1 MENTKY
7 TEEFKQSIV
16 SLYESGKSSTQICKE
31 YGMSSSTL
39 HKWIKKYTKVQVS
52 ETETM
57 TMAEIKKMQ
66 KKLALLEEENI
77 ILKKSNGYLLKGI
90 RERVELISRL
100 SKEHSI
106 KLLCKVLKVARST
119 YYSILNHKASSR
131 EIENNILKSK
141 IFKIYC
147 DNRKVYGCIKI
158 TRILREDG
166 YPKLS
171 VNRVS
176 RLMKQLGIRSITIR
190 KFKNYR
196 NKQNE
201 HSELKNLVNQN
212 FSAQKPNQIW
222 LSDITYIHTVKNGW
236 TYLASVL
243 DVCTRKIVGYSYGRK
258 MDRSLVISALT
269 NSWQNQ
275 NYPNNVILHSDRGSQ
290 YTSSEYIAAAERM
303 GFRLSYSKKGCP
315 FDNAPM
321 ESFHSVL
328 KKEEVYLKHYSSF
341 HEANI
346 RLFDYINGFYNRNR
360 IHSAINFL
368 SPIQFENSLFYS

>member
-1 MENTKY
+1 M
-7 TEEFKQSIV
+7 
-16 SLYESGKSSTQICKE
+16 
-31 YGMSSSTL
+31 
-39 HKWIKKYTKVQVS
+39 
-52 ETETM
+52 
-57 TMAEIKKMQ
+57 
-66 KKLALLEEENI
+66 
-77 ILKKSNGYLLKGI
+77 
-90 RERVELISRL
+90 
-100 SKEHSI
+100 
-106 KLLCKVLKVARST
+106 KVARST
-119 YYSILNHKASSR
+119 YYSILNHKASNR
-131 EIENNILKSK
+131 EIENKILKSK

-158 TRILREDG
+158 THILQNEG

-176 RLMKQLGIRSITIR
+176 RLMKQLGIKALTIR
-190 KFKNYR
+190 KFRNYR
-196 NKQNE
+196 NKQAQ

-212 FSAQKPNQIW
+212 FHASKPNQIW
-222 LSDITYIHTVKNGW
+222 LSDITYIHTVKHGW

-269 NSWQNQ
+269 EAWKNQ
-275 NYPNNVILHSDRGSQ
+275 GYPSNVILHSDRGSQ
-290 YTSSEYIAAAERM
+290 YTSSEYIAAAGKM

-341 HEANI
+341 DEAKI
-346 RLFDYINGFYNRNR
+346 CIFDYINGFYNRNR
-360 IHSAINFL
+360 IHSAINYL
-368 SPIQFENSLFYS
+368 SPVQFELSLLLP

>member
-1 MENTKY
+1 M
-7 TEEFKQSIV
+7 
-16 SLYESGKSSTQICKE
+16 
-31 YGMSSSTL
+31 
-39 HKWIKKYTKVQVS
+39 
-52 ETETM
+52 
-57 TMAEIKKMQ
+57 
-66 KKLALLEEENI
+66 
-77 ILKKSNGYLLKGI
+77 
-90 RERVELISRL
+90 
-100 SKEHSI
+100 
-106 KLLCKVLKVARST
+106 KVARST

-141 IFKIYC
+141 IFKVYC

-212 FSAQKPNQIW
+212 FSAQKPNHIW

-269 NSWQNQ
+269 KAWQNQ
-275 NYPNNVILHSDRGSQ
+275 KYPNNVILHSDRGSQ
-290 YTSSEYIAAAERM
+290 YTSSEYIAAAVRM

-368 SPIQFENSLFYS
+368 SPIQFENSLFYSYFFSPFCVQIIDYGPDFLSV

>member
-16 SLYESGKSSTQICKE
+16 SLYESGKNSTQICKE

-222 LSDITYIHTVKNGW
+222 LSDITYIHTVKHGW

>member
-1 MENTKY
+1 N
-7 TEEFKQSIV
+7 
-16 SLYESGKSSTQICKE
+16 
-31 YGMSSSTL
+31 
-39 HKWIKKYTKVQVS
+39 
-52 ETETM
+52 
-57 TMAEIKKMQ
+57 
-66 KKLALLEEENI
+66 
-77 ILKKSNGYLLKGI
+77 
-90 RERVELISRL
+90 
-100 SKEHSI
+100 
-106 KLLCKVLKVARST
+106 
-119 YYSILNHKASSR
+119 R

-141 IFKIYC
+141 IFKVYC
-147 DNRKVYGCIKI
+147 DNRKVYGSIKI
-158 TRILREDG
+158 TRILRDNG

-222 LSDITYIHTVKNGW
+222 LSDITYIHTIKHGW

-290 YTSSEYIAAAERM
+290 YTSSEYLFS
-303 GFRLSYSKKGCP
+303 FRLFVSRLLTMVH
-315 FDNAPM
+315 FDNW
-321 ESFHSVL
+321 
-328 KKEEVYLKHYSSF
+328 
-341 HEANI
+341 HERVPA
-346 RLFDYINGFYNRNR
+346 FDYIPDMPECCLH
-360 IHSAINFL
+360 ISVFL
-368 SPIQFENSLFYS
+368 LE

>member
-1 MENTKY
+1 M
-7 TEEFKQSIV
+7 
-16 SLYESGKSSTQICKE
+16 
-31 YGMSSSTL
+31 
-39 HKWIKKYTKVQVS
+39 
-52 ETETM
+52 
-57 TMAEIKKMQ
+57 
-66 KKLALLEEENI
+66 
-77 ILKKSNGYLLKGI
+77 
-90 RERVELISRL
+90 
-100 SKEHSI
+100 
-106 KLLCKVLKVARST
+106 KVARST

-368 SPIQFENSLFYS
+368 SPIQFENSLFYSYFFSPFCVQIIDYGPKNGFIFSTYTKKADLSFSFSNLLLFFSFFLSCRFKSLKLPKIAQKHLWFFISFFRPQNTKKARTYGLYGTVIYFVSA

>member
-39 HKWIKKYTKVQVS
+39 HKWIIYKSSGFRNWNHDHGWNQKNAKEISLAWGGKY
-52 ETETM
+52 
-57 TMAEIKKMQ
+57 
-66 KKLALLEEENI
+66 NI
-77 ILKKSNGYLLKGI
+77 KKSNGYLLKGI
-90 RERVELISRL
+90 RERVELITRL

-158 TRILREDG
+158 TRILRDDG
-166 YPKLS
+166 YQKLS

-176 RLMKQLGIRSITIR
+176 RLMKQLGISSVTIR

-201 HSELKNLVNQN
+201 HSKLKNLVNQN

-290 YTSSEYIAAAERM
+290 YTSS
-303 GFRLSYSKKGCP
+303 
-315 FDNAPM
+315 
-321 ESFHSVL
+321 
-328 KKEEVYLKHYSSF
+328 
-341 HEANI
+341 
-346 RLFDYINGFYNRNR
+346 
-360 IHSAINFL
+360 
-368 SPIQFENSLFYS
+368 

>member
-222 LSDITYIHTVKNGW
+222 LSDITYIHTVKHGW

>member
-1 MENTKY
+1 
-7 TEEFKQSIV
+7 
-16 SLYESGKSSTQICKE
+16 
-31 YGMSSSTL
+31 
-39 HKWIKKYTKVQVS
+39 
-52 ETETM
+52 
-57 TMAEIKKMQ
+57 MAF
-66 KKLALLEEENI
+66 I
-77 ILKKSNGYLLKGI
+77 ILIAFTRLLI
-90 RERVELISRL
+90 IC
-100 SKEHSI
+100 HPF
-106 KLLCKVLKVARST
+106 
-119 YYSILNHKASSR
+119 
-131 EIENNILKSK
+131 ILKNLYFNLFS
-141 IFKIYC
+141 F
-147 DNRKVYGCIKI
+147 R
-158 TRILREDG
+158 LF
-166 YPKLS
+166 
-171 VNRVS
+171 VS
-176 RLMKQLGIRSITIR
+176 RLLTMV
-190 KFKNYR
+190 
-196 NKQNE
+196 QNE

-222 LSDITYIHTVKNGW
+222 LSDITYIHTIKHGW

-341 HEANI
+341 H
-346 RLFDYINGFYNRNR
+346 
-360 IHSAINFL
+360 
-368 SPIQFENSLFYS
+368 

>member
-1 MENTKY
+1 MNPEKAVRRYAKNTEWAVPHCINGSKNIQKSRFQKLKPWPWLKSKNAKEISLAWGGKY
-7 TEEFKQSIV
+7 
-16 SLYESGKSSTQICKE
+16 
-31 YGMSSSTL
+31 
-39 HKWIKKYTKVQVS
+39 
-52 ETETM
+52 
-57 TMAEIKKMQ
+57 
-66 KKLALLEEENI
+66 NI
-77 ILKKSNGYLLKGI
+77 KKSNGYLLKGI

-222 LSDITYIHTVKNGW
+222 LSDIT
-236 TYLASVL
+236 
-243 DVCTRKIVGYSYGRK
+243 
-258 MDRSLVISALT
+258 
-269 NSWQNQ
+269 
-275 NYPNNVILHSDRGSQ
+275 
-290 YTSSEYIAAAERM
+290 
-303 GFRLSYSKKGCP
+303 
-315 FDNAPM
+315 
-321 ESFHSVL
+321 
-328 KKEEVYLKHYSSF
+328 
-341 HEANI
+341 
-346 RLFDYINGFYNRNR
+346 
-360 IHSAINFL
+360 
-368 SPIQFENSLFYS
+368 

>member
-16 SLYESGKSSTQICKE
+16 SLYESGKNSTQICKE

>member
-1 MENTKY
+1 M
-7 TEEFKQSIV
+7 
-16 SLYESGKSSTQICKE
+16 
-31 YGMSSSTL
+31 
-39 HKWIKKYTKVQVS
+39 
-52 ETETM
+52 
-57 TMAEIKKMQ
+57 
-66 KKLALLEEENI
+66 
-77 ILKKSNGYLLKGI
+77 
-90 RERVELISRL
+90 
-100 SKEHSI
+100 
-106 KLLCKVLKVARST
+106 KVARST

-269 NSWQNQ
+269 KAWQNQ

-290 YTSSEYIAAAERM
+290 YTSSEYIAAAVRM

-368 SPIQFENSLFYS
+368 SPIQFENSLFYSYFFSPFCVQIIDYGSVLVTDRRRVRINANFFFGR

>member
-1 MENTKY
+1 M
-7 TEEFKQSIV
+7 
-16 SLYESGKSSTQICKE
+16 
-31 YGMSSSTL
+31 
-39 HKWIKKYTKVQVS
+39 
-52 ETETM
+52 
-57 TMAEIKKMQ
+57 
-66 KKLALLEEENI
+66 
-77 ILKKSNGYLLKGI
+77 KKSNGYLLKGI

-290 YTSSEYIAAAERM
+290 YTSSEYIAAAVRM

-360 IHSAINFL
+360 IHSVINFL
-368 SPIQFENSLFYS
+368 SPIQFENSLFFSYFFSPFCVQIIDYGPKNSFWWRWTYEYCFRKGQYHCQDPKRGRFRANYRLCQI